1 MKDIANEFRNYQ
13 AFVLHYQPVVI
24 LKVGRDDYAAYYGG
38 TGAREPG
45 PERDQGVY

>member
-38 TGAREPG
+38 TEP
-45 PERDQGVY
+45 ENQVQ